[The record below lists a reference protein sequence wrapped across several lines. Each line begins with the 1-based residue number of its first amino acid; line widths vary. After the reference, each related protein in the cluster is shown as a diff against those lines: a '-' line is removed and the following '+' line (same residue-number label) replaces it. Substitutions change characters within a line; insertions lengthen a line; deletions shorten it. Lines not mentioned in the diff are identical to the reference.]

1 MAEGTWNRWSVYEYM
16 KQRFERTYEV
26 PSLLE
31 LKKEFASIGSD
42 EIEEGIQEF
51 ESRVCGAHVS

>member
-1 MAEGTWNRWSVYEYM
+1 M

>member
-26 PSLLE
+26 LE